1 MLRSLSCA
9 ESAKSQKPV
18 DKKEIIAIKDRI
30 IEMVKNA
37 ESEGGIEADKLIMAI
52 DTSPQIINQEI
63 TRMLEEGVLYEPRPG
78 KIRFLG

>member
-1 MLRSLSCA
+1 M
-9 ESAKSQKPV
+9 EKSQKPV

-37 ESEGGIEADKLIMAI
+37 EGEGGIEADKIIMAM
-52 DTSPQIINQEI
+52 DTAPQIINQEI
-63 TRMLEEGVLYEPRPG
+63 KRLLGEGVRYEPRPG